1 MKIINNG
8 KIKLNNPER
17 IYTLGNVSIIQN
29 HIVDVENYNTGFY
42 AEYDETQ
49 DNPEIFV
56 QRVQKRE
63 VDDLLP
69 QITTTLWDKSTNW
82 EHIVEILDAGI

>member
-29 HIVDVENYNTGFY
+29 HIMDVEDYNIGFY
-42 AEYDETQ
+42 GEYDETQ
-49 DNPEIFV
+49 EPMEIYV
-56 QRVQKRE
+56 YKVEKRE
-63 VDDLLP
+63 SDDLLP
-69 QITTTLWDKSTNW
+69 RLTTILWDKSTNW
-82 EHIVEILDAGI
+82 EHIVGILDACI